1 MTDAEAMARAIAL
14 ARRARE
20 WAPPNPWVGA
30 VIVAGGEVVGEGS
43 THASGGPHAEV
54 VALAAA
60 GERARGATMYVTLEP
75 CVHQGRTPPCTKAVI
90 AAGIAR
96 VVVAAVDPDS
106 RVHGKGLAELA
117 AAGLEVEVGLEAA
130 AVLEELRS
138 YAKHRLTGL
147 PWVVAKAAITLDGK
161 VADGEGRSKWIT
173 SELARRRTHELRRLV
188 QAIVVGRGTMEADL
202 PELSARVG
210 DEVIGRQPE
219 RFVLARH
226 QPSRLSEGVVV
237 SDAEPEAF
245 LRQRAAAGA
254 LSVLVEGGPTLIGA
268 FLGERLVDELIL
280 VVAPRL
286 FGDPRAPSW
295 ARAEP
300 PFGLDDAPS
309 FHLADLERLGDELL
323 VAYRSLESCNF
334 VAGLVDDLGHFG

>member
-30 VIVAGGEVVGEGS
+30 VIVREGEVVGEGF
-43 THASGGPHAEV
+43 THAPGGPHAEV

-60 GERARGATMYVTLEP
+60 GDRAQGATMYVTLEP
-75 CVHQGRTPPCTKAVI
+75 CVHQGRTPPCTRAVI

-96 VVVAAVDPDS
+96 VVVAALDPDA
-106 RVHGKGLAELA
+106 RVHGKGLAELQG
-117 AAGLEVEVGLEAA
+117 AGLEVEVGLEAP

-161 VADGEGRSKWIT
+161 VADGEGHSKWIT
-173 SELARRRTHELRRLV
+173 SERARGRTSELRRLV
-188 QAIVVGRGTMEADL
+188 QAIVVGRRTMEADL
-202 PELSARVG
+202 PQLTARVG
-210 DEVIGRQPE
+210 EELTGRQPT

-226 QPSRLSEGVVV
+226 RPSRLREGVAV
-237 SDAEPEAF
+237 SDEEPEAF
-245 LRQRAAAGA
+245 LRARAAEGA

-268 FLGERLVDELIL
+268 FVRARLVDELLL
-280 VVAPRL
+280 VMAPRL
-286 FGDPRAPSW
+286 FGDPRAPAW
-295 ARAEP
+295 ARVEP
-300 PFGLDDAPS
+300 PFHLDDAPG
-309 FHLADLERLGDELL
+309 FRLADLERLGDELL
-323 VAYRSLESCNF
+323 IGYRSNESCVF
-334 VAGLVDDLGHFG
+334 VEHLVAELGHSG